1 MTAEATATTPQD
13 ISLLTSEH
21 PDIIWASE
29 YSYRLVARREGYN
42 PENIHQKRVC
52 AWITKPMRLSLKE
65 QGYVFYPFGR
75 KLKWCWPHMY
85 LISETAPGLMLVDG
99 AWQQFVPRL
108 KRDPE
113 LPKVLVGAPDKLVA
127 LAKDAGMRGRHLDY
141 WRLERSPRVSEEI
154 DERFSYGLLD

>member
-1 MTAEATATTPQD
+1 MATEATASTPRD
-13 ISLLTSEH
+13 TSLLTSEH
-21 PDIIWASE
+21 PDIIRASE
-29 YSYRLVARREGYN
+29 FSYRLVARGEGYD
-42 PENIHQKRVC
+42 PKDIHQKRVC
-52 AWITKPMRLSLKE
+52 AWITKPMRLSLEE

-85 LISETAPGLMLVDG
+85 LISEAAQGLILVDG
-99 AWQQFVPRL
+99 TWQQFVPRL